1 MTIMFIIIII
11 IVIIYAAAVVEIIRE
26 RENKMHES
34 ITRTRWLGKQE
45 WFWIILNETA
55 LEIKCYL

>member
-45 WFWIILNETA
+45 WF
-55 LEIKCYL
+55 